1 MIEIR
6 NATAQDA
13 AESARVHVEADWE
26 TYAPL
31 FGAEEYMLDVAESE
45 CDGRRRWAMVER
57 CSLRQM
63 PVAIADRIDA
73 LYLLAAQ
80 SPEGHR
86 QSVASTPPS
95 GAARA
100 RYCRGKV

>member
-1 MIEIR
+1 
-6 NATAQDA
+6 
-13 AESARVHVEADWE
+13 
-26 TYAPL
+26 
-31 FGAEEYMLDVAESE
+31 MLDVAESE
-45 CDGRRRWAMVER
+45 CGGRRRWAMVER

-80 SPEGHR
+80 SPERHR
-86 QSVASTPPS
+86 QSYASTPPT

-100 RYCRGKV
+100 RCCRGRLDVVAINAQAIAVYIAQGAPSGPLHQ